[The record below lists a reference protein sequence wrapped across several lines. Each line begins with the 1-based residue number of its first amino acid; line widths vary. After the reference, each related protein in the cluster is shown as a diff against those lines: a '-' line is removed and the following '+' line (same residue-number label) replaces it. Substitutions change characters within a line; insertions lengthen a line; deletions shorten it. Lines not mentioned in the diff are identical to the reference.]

1 MARFCV
7 PRPSACVAVCAACR
21 VCCPFLSSSRELL
34 TMTTPTADSADRPTM
49 TPLTAL
55 TCPLDAQPLV
65 RDGQSWCCA
74 DGHRFDIARQ
84 GHVNL
89 LPVQRKRS
97 LDPGDSKAMVSARQ
111 RLFALGGYQPLASA
125 LASRVLALAAAQTTQ
140 APLAVL
146 DAGCGEGFYL
156 RQLACAAGEQNLS
169 LTAAGL
175 DISKHAVLAA
185 AKQSRDAAWLVGT
198 NAALPLEDACVDVVI
213 CAFGFPVW
221 QEFARVLK
229 PGGHVVLLEA
239 GAEHL
244 LALRK
249 ILYRELKPARGEAGL
264 SAAES
269 AGFAISGE
277 VEHLHAGLSL
287 TSNEQIRDL
296 LTMTPHLY
304 RAERDGLARAE
315 AMTAL
320 EVELH
325 AELRVFSLE
334 GAQDKS

>member
-1 MARFCV
+1 
-7 PRPSACVAVCAACR
+7 
-21 VCCPFLSSSRELL
+21 
-34 TMTTPTADSADRPTM
+34 MTSLVADSADRPTM

-55 TCPLDAQPLV
+55 ICPLDAQPLK
-65 RDGQSWCCA
+65 RDGQSWCCV

-97 LDPGDSKAMVSARQ
+97 LDPGDSKGMVTARQ
-111 RLFALGGYQPLASA
+111 RLFALGGYQPLATA
-125 LASRVLALAAAQTTQ
+125 LAERVLEEVEADIASSGAD
-140 APLAVL
+140 PLAVL

-156 RQLACAAGEQNLS
+156 RQLAHGAHARGVTLE
-169 LTAAGL
+169 AAGL

-185 AKQSRDAAWLVGT
+185 ARQSRDAAWLVGT
-198 NAALPLEDACVDVVI
+198 NAALPLADACLDVVI

-229 PGGHVVLLEA
+229 PGGRVVLLEA
-239 GAEHL
+239 GSGHL

-264 SAAES
+264 SAAVA
-269 AGFAISGE
+269 AGFTPQGD
-277 VEHLHAGLSL
+277 VQHLHAGLSL
-287 TSNEQIRDL
+287 SGNDQIRDL

-304 RAERDGLARAE
+304 RAEREGLARAE
-315 AMTAL
+315 AL
-320 EVELH
+320 DVLDVELH
-325 AELRVFSLE
+325 GELRVFGLE
-334 GAQDKS
+334 DAQDKT

>member
-1 MARFCV
+1 
-7 PRPSACVAVCAACR
+7 
-21 VCCPFLSSSRELL
+21 
-34 TMTTPTADSADRPTM
+34 MTTPIADSADLPTM

-55 TCPLDAQPLV
+55 ICPLDAQPLT
-65 RDGQSWCCA
+65 RDGQSWCCV

-97 LDPGDSKAMVSARQ
+97 LDPGDSKAMVVARQ
-111 RLFALGGYQPLASA
+111 RLFALGGYLPLAEA
-125 LASRVLALAAAQTTQ
+125 LARRVVESVDT
-140 APLAVL
+140 PLGGASLGVL
-146 DAGCGEGFYL
+146 DAGCGEGYYL
-156 RQLACAAGEQNLS
+156 RQLAHAAGQEGIILE
-169 LTAAGL
+169 AAGL

-185 AKQSRDAAWLVGT
+185 ARQSRDAAWLVGT
-198 NAALPLEDACVDVVI
+198 NAALPLEDDCVDVVI

-229 PGGHVVLLEA
+229 PGGRVVLLEA

-264 SAAES
+264 SAAEA
-269 AGFAISGE
+269 AGFTSE
-277 VEHLHAGLSL
+277 SDVEHLYAGLSL
-287 TSNEQIRDL
+287 ASNEQIRDL

-304 RAERDGLARAE
+304 RAEREGLARAE
-315 AMTAL
+315 ALSEL

-325 AELRVFSLE
+325 AELRVFTSAI
-334 GAQDKS
+334 AQDKT

>member
-1 MARFCV
+1 
-7 PRPSACVAVCAACR
+7 
-21 VCCPFLSSSRELL
+21 
-34 TMTTPTADSADRPTM
+34 M

-74 DGHRFDIARQ
+74 ERHRFDIARQ

-89 LPVQRKRS
+89 LPLQRKRS

-125 LASRVLALAAAQTTQ
+125 LADCVLALMDQE

-239 GAEHL
+239 GADHL
-244 LALRK
+244 LALRR

-264 SAAES
+264 SAAEA
-269 AGFAISGE
+269 AGFTISGE
-277 VEHLHAGLSL
+277 VGHLHAGLSL

-334 GAQDKS
+334 GVQDKS

>member
-1 MARFCV
+1 M
-7 PRPSACVAVCAACR
+7 
-21 VCCPFLSSSRELL
+21 
-34 TMTTPTADSADRPTM
+34 TMTTPTPEPADRPTM
-49 TPLTAL
+49 TPLTTL
-55 TCPLDAQPLV
+55 TCPLDAQRLM

-125 LASRVLALAAAQTTQ
+125 LARRVLALAGQ
-140 APLAVL
+140 ASALAVL

-156 RQLACAAGEQNLS
+156 RQLAGAADEQRRS

-244 LALRK
+244 LALRR
-249 ILYRELKPARGEAGL
+249 ILYRELKPARGEAGVM
-264 SAAES
+264 AAEA
-269 AGFAISGE
+269 AGFVVEGE

-320 EVELH
+320 AVELH
-325 AELRVFSLE
+325 AELRVFTRE
-334 GAQDKS
+334 EAQGVA